1 LKILFQQLI
10 KQKQLFDKKVYLKIA
25 FLNENLIFI
34 ATDFDDHTAL
44 ARILEEYDS
53 DNKQI
58 RGGCYYY
65 IDETHLFRVKH
76 VLSYFEANRQ
86 VFQFY

>member
-1 LKILFQQLI
+1 MKIIFF
-10 KQKQLFDKKVYLKIA
+10 KWKFD
-25 FLNENLIFI
+25 FL

-86 VFQFY
+86 VF